1 MEDKHLTSE
10 EIALYAEALQYNRKE
25 KVPQAI
31 RDHVKNCDACAEEV
45 ISVQEIIARH
55 NVDSK
60 KKTNKLARI
69 KAVRWVPV
77 AAGLTLLIGIGGYLL
92 FYNQSQVPESTP
104 QKIIAAMDS
113 IEMEKKYT
121 GDTTMGEDTLTTR
134 ENEPPKTQEPGEKLI
149 AAAYEPHPRFEMLAN
164 RYKDAGFRG
173 EAVKVKQEN
182 IIKVLPNKPLE
193 LSWINPSGKQL
204 TVEIYDNKGNR
215 IKEAVTAEESVTIG
229 SGLDRGLFY
238 WKLFNAEFDLLFCGK
253 IRVE

>member
-10 EIALYAEALQYNRKE
+10 EIALYAEALQANRKE

-45 ISVQEIIARH
+45 ISVQEIIARQDD
-55 NVDSK
+55 DSK
-60 KKTNKLARI
+60 KTTHRSARI
-69 KAVRWVPV
+69 KAVMWVPV

-104 QKIIAAMDS
+104 QKVIAAMDS
-113 IEMEKKYT
+113 IMMENKKT
-121 GDTTMGEDTLTTR
+121 GDTLVVEDTLTTR
-134 ENEPPKTQEPGEKLI
+134 ESDPQKTQLPGKKLI
-149 AAAYEPHPRFEMLAN
+149 AAAYEPHPRLEMLAK

-182 IIKVLPNKPLE
+182 IIKVVPNEPIE
-193 LSWINPSGKQL
+193 LSWTNPSGKQL
-204 TVEIYDNKGNR
+204 TVEIYDNKENR
-215 IKEAVTAEESVTIG
+215 IQEVMTSEESVSIG
-229 SGLDRGLFY
+229 SGLDRGLYY